1 MHILLQDLRYALR
14 QLGRSR
20 GFTTVAVL
28 TLALGIGVNSALFSV
43 INGVLINPLPF
54 PHSDQLVA
62 IHENKPNFE
71 GGSISYPNFRDWQ
84 KDNHSF
90 SAIAVARAYSFSLTG
105 TGEAE
110 QVRGEF
116 ISSDFLTVLGVKP
129 IVGRPFAPD
138 EDRIGG
144 APLVLVSEGFWKRK
158 LGARS
163 DVLNRSLI
171 LDGKNYTIVGVTP
184 TSFHL
189 LIPGFQDSAVY
200 VPIGQWTNNLL
211 LNRGAGLGI
220 HGIGRLKPG
229 VSLEQARADMRTVT
243 ENLAAAYPDT
253 DKGISAK
260 LVLLKTQVVGSI
272 RSSLLLLLAAV
283 GFVLLIAC
291 VNVANLLL
299 ARSTGRT
306 REFAI
311 RLAMGATQ
319 ARVLRQL
326 LTESTLLAL
335 AGGALGLL
343 VAHWGTAALLG
354 LLPSALPRAEEIGLD
369 ARVLLFTMAVS
380 LAAGLLF
387 GLAPSLQASQ
397 PNLQQT
403 LKEGGR
409 GASARHRTQNIF
421 VVTEM
426 AMALVLLIGAGL
438 MVRSLTRLWSVN
450 PGFNPHHVLK
460 FGISLPPSM
469 MSASQDAIRA
479 GFRELEEKLTSIPGV
494 NAASVTWGAVPMDV
508 DDEQLFWLEGQAKP
522 ASEHDM
528 SWAVDYI
535 VGPDYLKV
543 MGIPLERGRFL
554 NAQDNEHSRPVV
566 VIDDVF
572 ARTYFSNQDALGK
585 RINLNNGGVRAEIVG
600 IVGHVKQWGLDLDD
614 THSLRAQLYLPGMQM
629 PDAFIAM
636 TPSGSGVLLRTDEAV
651 PSSTVLDAI
660 RRNSQEMSSEQVLY
674 GVRTMDDLVSE
685 SLATRRFSMILLG
698 IFAALALVL
707 ASIGIYG
714 VLSYL
719 VARRTH
725 EIGIRMALGADR
737 LAVLRLV
744 LGGGMKLALVG
755 VSIGIAGSLAL
766 TRLMAKMLYGVSPSD
781 PVTFLTIAA
790 LLLLIAMSACY
801 IPARRAMRVDP
812 AIALRYD

>member
-20 GFTTVAVL
+20 GFTAVAVL

-54 PHSDQLVA
+54 PHPDQLVA

-90 SAIAVARAYSFSLTG
+90 SAIAVARTASFSLTG

-110 QVRGEF
+110 QVKGEF
-116 ISSDFLTVLGVKP
+116 VSSDFLAVLGVRP
-129 IVGRPFAPD
+129 ILGRSFAPD
-138 EDRIGG
+138 EDRVGG

-158 LGARS
+158 LEAGP
-163 DVLNRSLI
+163 DVLNRSLT
-171 LDGKNYTIVGVTP
+171 LDGRNYSIVGVIP
-184 TSFHL
+184 SSFHL
-189 LIPGFQDSAVY
+189 LIPSFRDPAVY

-243 ENLAAAYPDT
+243 EDLAAAYPDT

-272 RSSLLLLLAAV
+272 QSSLLLLLAAV

-299 ARSTGRT
+299 ARSTGRA

-311 RLAMGATQ
+311 RIAMGATR

-343 VAHWGTAALLG
+343 LAHWETAALLG
-354 LLPSALPRAEEIGLD
+354 LLPAALPRAEEIGLD
-369 ARVLLFTMAVS
+369 ARVLLFTMTIS
-380 LAAGLLF
+380 LAAGLMF

-409 GASARHRTQNIF
+409 SASARHHTQNIF
-421 VVTEM
+421 VVAEL

-438 MVRSLTRLWSVN
+438 MIRSLTRLWSAD
-450 PGFNPHHVLK
+450 PGFNPHHVLS
-460 FGISLPPSM
+460 FGLSLPPSM
-469 MSASQDAIRA
+469 TTASMDAIRA
-479 GFRELEEKLTSIPGV
+479 RFRDLDEKLASIPGV
-494 NAASVTWGAVPMDV
+494 LDASMSWGAVPMDV
-508 DDEQLFWLEGQAKP
+508 DDEQLFWLEGQPTP

-528 SWAVDYI
+528 NWAVDYI

-543 MGIPLERGRFL
+543 MGIPLERGRFF
-554 NAQDNEHSRPVV
+554 NSQDDEHSRPVV

-572 ARTYFSNQDALGK
+572 ARTYFPNQDAMGK
-585 RINLNNGGVRAEIVG
+585 RINLNNGRAQAEVVG

-614 THSLRAQLYLPGMQM
+614 SHSLRAQFYIPGMQM

-636 TPSGSGVLLRTDEAV
+636 TPSGSRELLRTDAAV

-674 GVRTMDDLVSE
+674 GVRTMDDLISE

-714 VLSYL
+714 IISYL
-719 VARRTH
+719 VERRTH

-737 LAVLRLV
+737 GAVLRLV
-744 LGGGMKLALVG
+744 LGDGMKLALVG

-790 LLLLIAMSACY
+790 LLLLIALAACY
-801 IPARRAMRVDP
+801 IPARRAMQVDP

>member
-14 QLGRSR
+14 QLARAR
-20 GFTTVAVL
+20 GFTAVAVL

-54 PHSDQLVA
+54 PHPDQLVA

-71 GGSISYPNFRDWQ
+71 GGSVSYPNFRDWQ
-84 KDNHSF
+84 RDNDSF
-90 SAIAVARAYSFSLTG
+90 SAIAVARTASFSLTG

-110 QVRGEF
+110 QVKGEF
-116 ISSDFLTVLGVKP
+116 VSSDFLAVLGVRP
-129 IVGRPFAPD
+129 ILGRSFAPE

-158 LGARS
+158 LEAGP
-163 DVLNRSLI
+163 DVLNRSLT
-171 LDGKNYTIVGVTP
+171 LDGKNYSIVGVIP
-184 TSFHL
+184 SSFHL
-189 LIPGFQDSAVY
+189 LIPSFRDPAVY

-211 LNRGAGLGI
+211 LDRGAGLGI

-243 ENLAAAYPDT
+243 EDLAAAYPDT

-260 LVLLKTQVVGSI
+260 LVPLKTQVVGSI
-272 RSSLLLLLAAV
+272 QSSLLLLLAAV

-299 ARSTGRT
+299 ARSTGRA

-311 RLAMGATQ
+311 RIAMGATR

-343 VAHWGTAALLG
+343 LAHWETAALLG
-354 LLPSALPRAEEIGLD
+354 WLPAALPRAEEIGLD
-369 ARVLLFTMAVS
+369 ARVLLFTMAIS
-380 LAAGLLF
+380 LATGLLF
-387 GLAPSLQASQ
+387 GLAPALQASQ

-421 VVTEM
+421 VVAEL

-438 MVRSLTRLWSVN
+438 MIRSLTRLWSAD
-450 PGFNPHHVLK
+450 PGFNPHHVLS
-460 FGISLPPSM
+460 FGLSLPPSM
-469 MSASQDAIRA
+469 TSASVDAIRA
-479 GFRELEEKLTSIPGV
+479 SFRDLDEKLASLPGV
-494 NAASVTWGAVPMDV
+494 HAASMSWGAVPMDV
-508 DDEQLFWLEGQAKP
+508 DDEQLFWLEGQPKP

-528 SWAVDYI
+528 NWAVDYI

-543 MGIPLERGRFL
+543 MGIPLERGRFF
-554 NAQDNEHSRPVV
+554 NSQDKEHSRPVV
-566 VIDDVF
+566 VVDDVF
-572 ARTYFSNQDALGK
+572 ASTYFPNQDAIGK
-585 RINLNNGGVRAEIVG
+585 RINLNNGGAQAEIVG

-614 THSLRAQLYLPGMQM
+614 ANSLRAQFYIPGMQM
-629 PDAFIAM
+629 PDAFLAM
-636 TPSGSGVLLRTDEAV
+636 APSGSRELLRTDEAV
-651 PSSTVLDAI
+651 PVSAVLDTI
-660 RRNSQEMSSEQVLY
+660 RRNRQEMSSEEVIY
-674 GVRTMDDLVSE
+674 GVRTMDDFISE

-698 IFAALALVL
+698 TFAALALVL

-714 VLSYL
+714 VISYL

-737 LAVLRLV
+737 VAVLRLV
-744 LGGGMKLALVG
+744 LGDGMKLASVG
-755 VSIGIAGSLAL
+755 VGMGVVCSLAL

-781 PVTFLTIAA
+781 PATFLTIAG
-790 LLLLIAMSACY
+790 LLLLIAMAACY
-801 IPARRAMRVDP
+801 VPARRAMRVDP
-812 AIALRYD
+812 SIALRYD

>member
-1 MHILLQDLRYALR
+1 M
-14 QLGRSR
+14 
-20 GFTTVAVL
+20 
-28 TLALGIGVNSALFSV
+28 
-43 INGVLINPLPF
+43 
-54 PHSDQLVA
+54 
-62 IHENKPNFE
+62 
-71 GGSISYPNFRDWQ
+71 
-84 KDNHSF
+84 
-90 SAIAVARAYSFSLTG
+90 
-105 TGEAE
+105 
-110 QVRGEF
+110 
-116 ISSDFLTVLGVKP
+116 
-129 IVGRPFAPD
+129 
-138 EDRIGG
+138 
-144 APLVLVSEGFWKRK
+144 
-158 LGARS
+158 
-163 DVLNRSLI
+163 
-171 LDGKNYTIVGVTP
+171 
-184 TSFHL
+184 
-189 LIPGFQDSAVY
+189 
-200 VPIGQWTNNLL
+200 
-211 LNRGAGLGI
+211 
-220 HGIGRLKPG
+220 
-229 VSLEQARADMRTVT
+229 
-243 ENLAAAYPDT
+243 
-253 DKGISAK
+253 
-260 LVLLKTQVVGSI
+260 VGSI

-299 ARSTGRT
+299 ARSTGRA

-335 AGGALGLL
+335 AGGTLGLL

-354 LLPSALPRAEEIGLD
+354 LLPTALPRAEEISLD
-369 ARVLLFTMAVS
+369 APVLLFTMAIS

-403 LKEGGR
+403 LQEGGR
-409 GASARHRTQNIF
+409 GASARQRTQNIF
-421 VVTEM
+421 VVAEM

-450 PGFNPHHVLK
+450 PGFNPHHVLS
-460 FGISLPPSM
+460 FGVSLPPSM

-479 GFRELEEKLTSIPGV
+479 GFRELDRKLASIPGV
-494 NAASVTWGAVPMDV
+494 IASSVTWGAVPMGG
-508 DDEQLFWLEGQAKP
+508 DDEQLFWLGGQPKP

-528 SWAVDYI
+528 NWAVDYI

-543 MGIPLERGRFL
+543 MGIPLERGRFFS
-554 NAQDNEHSRPVV
+554 AQDNEHSRPVV

-572 ARTYFSNQDALGK
+572 ARTYFSHQDAIGK
-585 RINLNNGGVRAEIVG
+585 RINLNTGGVQAEIVG

-614 THSLRAQLYLPGMQM
+614 THSLRAQFYLPGMQM
-629 PDAFIAM
+629 PGAFIAM

-660 RRNSQEMSSEQVLY
+660 RRNSQEMSSEQVIY
-674 GVRTMDDLVSE
+674 GVQTMDDLVSD
-685 SLATRRFSMILLG
+685 SLAARRFSMILLG

-714 VLSYL
+714 VISYL

-737 LAVLRLV
+737 SAVLRLV

-790 LLLLIAMSACY
+790 LLLLIAMAACY